1 MSLLYTWIQLFVLK
15 DSTHDDLIKWK
26 HFLRYWP
33 FVRGIHRSSVN
44 SPHKG
49 QWRGALMFSLIGAWT
64 GGWVNNRDAGDLRRY
79 DTHYDATV
87 LPHAVSVLHL
97 NGNVCIMCTASSSNL
112 QNILNRCN
120 WKEGMVVVGINACTR
135 SSREFE
141 WFNFEIRHPDN
152 IVPIMAD
159 RMTCTIDVKTWAS
172 CMERTFVLLAEVIW
186 SSAIFD

>member
-1 MSLLYTWIQLFVLK
+1 M
-15 DSTHDDLIKWK
+15 
-26 HFLRYWP
+26 
-33 FVRGIHRSSVN
+33 RGIHRSSVN

-141 WFNFEIRHPDN
+141 WFNFEIRHLDSSPN
-152 IVPIMAD
+152 ND
-159 RMTCTIDVKTWAS
+159 RQDDVYNWCENVSYMYGENFCLIGTGYLVFRYFRLDPSNTVQKQ
-172 CMERTFVLLAEVIW
+172 W
-186 SSAIFD
+186 SKIQI